1 MSHKKRFLQGIIYL
15 MILIVL
21 PSTPGCELINF
32 NTKTKT
38 IWYYECANVIIDGR
52 IVVS

>member
-21 PSTPGCELINF
+21 PSAPGCELINF
-32 NTKTKT
+32 NTKT
-38 IWYYECANVIIDGR
+38 IWYYECANAFIDGR